1 MIGQVETQPN
11 TEPDTLY
18 SETMW
23 KLMLS
28 VVANVFLLSFWK
40 HIFPFQSAAKFCTSI
55 LPHYEANCN
64 SFPI

>member
-40 HIFPFQSAAKFCTSI
+40 HTYFLSSQQLHAF
-55 LPHYEANCN
+55 
-64 SFPI
+64 